1 MARIGRPR
9 KAEALQKQNISV
21 NIRKT
26 LLSQLNNELSY
37 NSSRSVWIEDAIKQ
51 KLEKDDD
58 ENRAYLKPITEITAL
73 RLLAELRHRQVV
85 SPGLFET
92 LEKVIIAGDIF

>member
-1 MARIGRPR
+1 M
-9 KAEALQKQNISV
+9 
-21 NIRKT
+21 
-26 LLSQLNNELSY
+26 NNVLSY

-58 ENRAYLKPITEITAL
+58 ENKAYLKPISEISAI
-73 RLLAELRHRQVV
+73 RLVAELRNRQVV

-92 LEKVIIAGDIF
+92 LEKVIIAGGIE

>member
-26 LLSQLNNELSY
+26 LLSRLNNVLSH
-37 NSSRSVWIEDAIKQ
+37 NSSRSVWIEGAIKD
-51 KLEKDDD
+51 KLDKLDD
-58 ENRAYLKPITEITAL
+58 ENTAYLKPISEISAI
-73 RLLAELRHRQVV
+73 RLVAELRNRQVV
-85 SPGLFET
+85 SAGLFET
-92 LEKVIIAGDIF
+92 LEKVIIAGDIE

>member
-1 MARIGRPR
+1 MTRIGRPR

-26 LLSQLNNELSY
+26 LLSQLNTQLSY

-51 KLEKDDD
+51 KLDKDDD
-58 ENRAYLKPITEITAL
+58 ENRAYLKPINEISSI
-73 RLLAELRHRQVV
+73 RLVAELRNRQVV

-92 LEKVIIAGDIF
+92 LEKVIIAGDIE

>member
-26 LLSQLNNELSY
+26 LLSRLNNQLSY
-37 NSSRSVWIEDAIKQ
+37 NSSRSIWIEDAIQ
-51 KLEKDDD
+51 SKLDKSESQTVIDSPTINLLVAVCKRDDLD
-58 ENRAYLKPITEITAL
+58 SNVKFVIEMYLKDKLGVEQL
-73 RLLAELRHRQVV
+73 
-85 SPGLFET
+85 
-92 LEKVIIAGDIF
+92 

>member
-26 LLSQLNNELSY
+26 LLSRLNNQLSY
-37 NSSRSVWIEDAIKQ
+37 NSSRSVWIEKAIEAKLDAHDNDYVLIED
-51 KLEKDDD
+51 LTS
-58 ENRAYLKPITEITAL
+58 I
-73 RLLAELRHRQVV
+73 RLAAILLNRQVI
-85 SPGLFET
+85 SPGIFEQIQ
-92 LEKVIIAGDIF
+92 KVIIAGDIE